1 MKLRQLAPQTIH
13 TTGFDKGERTK
24 FKMATSA
31 KTYKI
36 MSSTIYK
43 YKIRA
48 IIREI
53 SSNAIDG
60 HMVAGNMNPFDVQ
73 LPTVLDPRFIVR
85 DYGTGL
91 SDWMVK
97 EVFATYFESTK
108 TDTDELIGALGLG
121 SKSPFCYT
129 ETFTIESIQDG
140 VKRAYTAYMDNGEPF
155 VDQIYETE
163 TDEPNGVQITVPVK
177 VEDIAEWEREAARVY
192 EPFTGIRPRFIG
204 VQVDVNWQPKEAD
217 DRGIIRYKSINYS
230 GVYARMGN
238 ICYPIDMDM
247 FENSLFYCY
256 RNSNYAYILDFP
268 LGSLDFMPSREE
280 LSLDKVTK
288 KVILDRLEKINKR
301 YDEELV
307 AEFGKQKTTRDKIIW
322 FNNLPSMLQAFVS
335 RDKRFRVGK
344 DSLAEILTH
353 LKSSETATGKYIW
366 GFWANPYDGKDCV
379 FERVGSGRRYETYKA
394 ETTKRQDV
402 MRMIQP
408 WRQKKLFIVENDNE
422 ARSLRPY
429 LIGYCMLNGSDRIS
443 FVTKEINSE
452 PVQDLIRTGYFDES
466 EIVTLKT
473 SEMTK
478 EFETYTE
485 DRKRWKATRESSS
498 GDSEPRPKTPT
509 AYHYFLDGRGNLQK
523 NDLYLTKAQFVKLDE
538 MYAMRLYGVDEYSRL
553 DGESQN
559 YSLGSI
565 ASSMMTMLTV
575 TGLNEV
581 MVLRNSLWSR
591 IPDSNMKCLDDYLV
605 KRFADAAKKMKP
617 NWFPSW
623 ISSNH
628 GSEIRTLRDSMGV
641 TLDRMVKNRYNPELY
656 MLLDYLDG
664 KFTYDVIEGKNKS
677 KTVVRN
683 PLLREMSTKYYKMRK
698 DMKERV
704 DTAYDLFAKRNP
716 SIHYMLLHS
725 SYSTFRSMFND
736 DKIVMDLV
744 NLIRWK

>member
-31 KTYKI
+31 KTFKI
-36 MSSTIYK
+36 LSSTIYK

-53 SSNAIDG
+53 SCNAIDG
-60 HMVAGNMNPFDVQ
+60 HLVAGNMNPFDVQ

-97 EVFATYFESTK
+97 EVFTTYFESTK

-140 VKRAYTAYMDNGEPF
+140 IKRAYTAYMDNGEPF
-155 VDQIYETE
+155 VDQIYEIE

-177 VEDIAEWEREAARVY
+177 VEDIAEWEKEAARVY

-204 VQVDVNWQPKEAD
+204 VQIDVNWQPKEAD
-217 DRGIIRYKSINYS
+217 DRGIIRYKSANYS

-238 ICYPIDMDM
+238 ICYPIDLDM

-256 RNSNYAYILDFP
+256 RNTNYAYILDFP

-288 KVILDRLEKINKR
+288 KVITDRLDKINKR
-301 YDEELV
+301 FDEELM
-307 AEFGKQKTTRDKIIW
+307 EQYKKQKTTRDKLVW
-322 FNNLPSMLQAFVS
+322 FNNLPGLLQGFVT
-335 RDKRFRVGK
+335 RDNRFRVGK
-344 DSLAEILTH
+344 ESLAEILTRI
-353 LKSSETATGKYIW
+353 KNPDTATGKYIW

-379 FERVGSGRRYETYKA
+379 YERVGSGRRYEKYKA

-402 MRMIQP
+402 MRIIQP

-429 LIGYCMLNGSDRIS
+429 LIGYCMLHGSDRIS
-443 FVTKEINSE
+443 FVTADRKSDSVRGMIE
-452 PVQDLIRTGYFDES
+452 TGYFDES

-473 SEMTK
+473 SELTK
-478 EFETYTE
+478 EFDVYTE

-509 AYHYFLDGRGNLQK
+509 AYHYFLDDQGNLQK
-523 NDLYLTKAQFVKLDE
+523 NDLYLTKAQFVNLDE
-538 MYAMRLYGVDEYSRL
+538 MYAMRLYGIDEYSRL
-553 DGESQN
+553 DGEAPN
-559 YSLGSI
+559 YTLGSI
-565 ASSMMTMLTV
+565 ASSMMTMLKV
-575 TGLNEV
+575 TGLKDV

-591 IPDSNMKCLDDYLV
+591 IPDSKMKCLDDYLV
-605 KRFADAAKKMKP
+605 QRFADAVKKMKP
-617 NWFPSW
+617 NWYPAW
-623 ISSNH
+623 VSSKH
-628 GSEIRTLRDSMGV
+628 GSEVRTLHSYLEV
-641 TLDRMVKNRYNPELY
+641 SLERMVKNRYNPELY
-656 MLLDYLDG
+656 LLIDYLDG
-664 KFTYDVIEGKNKS
+664 KFTYDTIENKNKS
-677 KTVVRN
+677 KNVVRN
-683 PLLREMSTKYYKMRK
+683 PLLREMSVKHYKMLK

-704 DTAYDLFAKRNP
+704 DNAFDLFEERNP
-716 SIHYMLLHS
+716 ALVYVLRNS
-725 SYSTFRSMFND
+725 SYSLGRTMITD
-736 DKIVMDLV
+736 DKIKTNLI